1 MTLRYSENTTM
12 KRIMNYST
20 LLLLSSI
27 ILLSVGCKK
36 EDLNPSTEPETEQ
49 VEQTKKLRYEIN
61 CPECYVVYYTE
72 NQEQIAVSGESTGWF
87 VELDVNAGFVA
98 LIAAQNQSGSATA
111 VTATIKVDG
120 EILKTKTTYCP
131 ISGTVLVTDTIQ

>member
-1 MTLRYSENTTM
+1 M
-12 KRIMNYST
+12 KRRMNYSAC
-20 LLLLSSI
+20 LLLSSS
-27 ILLSVGCKK
+27 ILFSIGCKK
-36 EDLNPSTEPETEQ
+36 DDLNPNIEPETEQ
-49 VEQTKKLRYEIN
+49 VDQTKKLRYEIN

-98 LIAAQNQSGSATA
+98 LIAAQNQSGSPAS

-120 EILKTKTTYCP
+120 EILKTNTTYCP
-131 ISGTVLVTDTIQ
+131 VSGTVLVTDTIQ